1 MVTCQG
7 LCCRG
12 HVPNFVTGDMAALPT
27 DLKFENI
34 TNDTYN
40 QSNVIDRPW

>member
-7 LCCRG
+7 SCSRG
-12 HVPNFVTGDMAALPT
+12 HVPDYVAGVMAALPT
-27 DLKFENI
+27 DLKLENI

-40 QSNVIDRPW
+40 QSNVILNMP